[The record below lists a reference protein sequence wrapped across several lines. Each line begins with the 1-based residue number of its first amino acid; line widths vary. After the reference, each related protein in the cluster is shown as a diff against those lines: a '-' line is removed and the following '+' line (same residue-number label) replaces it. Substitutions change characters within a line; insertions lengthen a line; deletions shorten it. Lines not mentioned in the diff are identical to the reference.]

1 MVDNLRQF
9 WSPEA
14 EAEFNAAY
22 EAAFQQWPVPKDDIF
37 VPTRFGETHVIACG
51 PKNASPLVLLNPGGG
66 SAAIWIHNIGPLSQQ
81 CRAYAVDVIGEMNK
95 SIPTRPIRN
104 HNDLRDWIAD
114 LLDGL
119 QIQSTCMIGN
129 SNGGFFTLE
138 AALLLPERVNKV
150 ILISPA
156 ATFIQMW
163 AWWEHLFIPA
173 HVIAPLIHSEGMVLK
188 AYEWLWN
195 GFPRDPAYARLNTI
209 SKLAGYPRYRPSRNS
224 FSPHVFS
231 DKELRRIQA
240 PVLLLIGDHEVIY
253 DSGRVIR
260 RAARLVRGLS
270 AVIVPNANHCSQYTA
285 PEFVNKKI
293 LEFLNPSKS

>member
-1 MVDNLRQF
+1 MVEKLRQF
-9 WSPEA
+9 ISLEA

-22 EAAFQQWPVPKDDIF
+22 EAVFRQWPVPYEDLF

-51 PKNASPLVLLNPGGG
+51 PQGGAPLILLNPGGG
-66 SAAIWIHNIGPLSQQ
+66 SAAIWSRNIGPLSQHY
-81 CRAYAVDVIGEMNK
+81 RIYAVDVIGEMNK
-95 SIPTRPIRN
+95 SIPTRPLRD
-104 HNDLRDWIAD
+104 HTDLKDWIAD

-119 QIQSTCMIGN
+119 QIQSTCVIGN

-138 AALLLPERVNKV
+138 AALLLPERVSKV

-173 HVIAPLIHSEGMVLK
+173 HVIAPIIHSERMVLR
-188 AYEWLWN
+188 AYDWLWN
-195 GFPRDPAYARLNTI
+195 SFPKEPAYANLNSI

-231 DKELRRIQA
+231 DKELRQIQI

-253 DSGRVIR
+253 DPDRVIQ
-260 RAARLVRGLS
+260 RATRLVRGLRAS
-270 AVIVPNANHCSQYTA
+270 IVPNANHCAQYTA
-285 PEFVNKKI
+285 PEFVNQEI
-293 LEFLNPSKS
+293 LEFLNPTKA